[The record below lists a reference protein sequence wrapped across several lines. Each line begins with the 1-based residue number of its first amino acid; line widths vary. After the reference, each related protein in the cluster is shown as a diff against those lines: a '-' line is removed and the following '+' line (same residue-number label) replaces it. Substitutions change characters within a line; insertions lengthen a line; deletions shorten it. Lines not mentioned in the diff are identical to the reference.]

1 MLPPIPLISSAA
13 EHMYYG
19 LSFHPS
25 FAGTHRILESIM
37 KTSEIPPL
45 EFHEVDGAQSNVRLN
60 SYLLSL
66 PQFKGSHGGM
76 FFEHSRCQN
85 HSTHL
90 VTVCML
96 ALAGCNLLSK
106 LYQLAAFLGNLGY
119 VLRLQLAVA
128 DWLQEKLIIKP
139 MADRQPDP
147 LMEELCDYL
156 KYWHKHGN
164 LSESEGSHPRAETA
178 FEKKLA
184 AFRDMWNG
192 AATGDPVH
200 YCDCQFSS
208 SCHSHCLSRGDAVKK
223 MTATLVSLL
232 LTSAPAPPTPNKWT
246 KLWKPLDFVAIGVSG
261 FDLEGV
267 LFTSWFPSQIKTVI
281 IL

>member
-1 MLPPIPLISSAA
+1 
-13 EHMYYG
+13 
-19 LSFHPS
+19 
-25 FAGTHRILESIM
+25 M

-66 PQFKGSHGGM
+66 PQFKGSHRGM

-178 FEKKLA
+178 FEKNLQLSGTCGMVLPLA
-184 AFRDMWNG
+184 TRCIIVIANFPAPATATVCPG
-192 AATGDPVH
+192 AT
-200 YCDCQFSS
+200 
-208 SCHSHCLSRGDAVKK
+208 LSRR
-223 MTATLVSLL
+223 
-232 LTSAPAPPTPNKWT
+232 
-246 KLWKPLDFVAIGVSG
+246 
-261 FDLEGV
+261 
-267 LFTSWFPSQIKTVI
+267 
-281 IL
+281 